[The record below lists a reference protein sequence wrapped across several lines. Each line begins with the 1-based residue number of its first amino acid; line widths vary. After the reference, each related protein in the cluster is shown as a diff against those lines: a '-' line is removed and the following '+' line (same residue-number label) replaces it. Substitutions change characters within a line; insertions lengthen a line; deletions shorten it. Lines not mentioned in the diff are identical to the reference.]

1 MEALDLLKIAVF
13 IQNNQEL
20 GLVHAIFPKQIQEV
34 DVNNRKK
41 ERRPLHRLCALLSR
55 ITY

>member
-20 GLVHAIFPKQIQEV
+20 GLMNAIFPKQTQEV
-34 DVNNRKK
+34 DANNRKK
-41 ERRPLHRLCALLSR
+41 GR
-55 ITY
+55 